1 VLADVERGSIIREAD
16 IAEAA
21 ALPRPRRRADG
32 GAFAS
37 A

>member
-1 VLADVERGSIIREAD
+1 MSPDSEAD